1 MLVVPDVE
9 PVPLKFDTDGVLR
22 VGGTRVTLDTVVTV
36 FNNGAT
42 AEEIVL
48 RFPTLQLA
56 DVYAVLGYYLR
67 HREEVERYVAQGRAQ
82 AAEVRRQHEARHDP
96 QGIRD
101 RLLAR
106 RAPG

>member
-1 MLVVPDVE
+1 MVLVPDVE
-9 PVPLKFDTDGVLR
+9 PVPLKLDADGVLR
-22 VGGTRVTLDTVVTV
+22 VGGTRVTLDTLVTV

-48 RFPTLQLA
+48 KFPTLQPA

-67 HREEVERYVAQGRAQ
+67 HREEVEGYLARGRTQ
-82 AAEVRRQHEARHDP
+82 AADVHRQHEARHDP

-101 RLLAR
+101 RLLTR
-106 RAPG
+106 RAHG